1 MTPNEMVNAHP
12 EIVSIF
18 MGITLLI
25 GVSAIIVALW
35 GELVALWGKWQKK

>member
-25 GVSAIIVALW
+25 GAAVIIVALL
-35 GELVALWGKWQKK
+35 GELVVLWGKWQKK